1 MYGRNCTT
9 ENFILSYTRK
19 YQRWREKITNA
30 DSLGQRR
37 PNFKGISFRD
47 ERSAKMRVENKQQ
60 SRGLTRCFLPLSYSS
75 LKRSKFLKKK
85 KKVFL
90 KKRKVSKEFLT
101 KFFFKVFERLVYII
115 STFHVVATCR
125 IVNRAP
131 TQMLPKCDRLFRNM
145 FKYYIYPG
153 KCKRHG

>member
-1 MYGRNCTT
+1 MKGKDNERGFIRT
-9 ENFILSYTRK
+9 E
-19 YQRWREKITNA
+19 
-30 DSLGQRR
+30 R

-101 KFFFKVFERLVYII
+101 KFFFKIFERLVYYIDI
-115 STFHVVATCR
+115 PRCCDLS
-125 IVNRAP
+125 NRESCPDTNAS
-131 TQMLPKCDRLFRNM
+131 QMRQTVPK
-145 FKYYIYPG
+145 YV
-153 KCKRHG
+153 

>member
-30 DSLGQRR
+30 DLLGQRR

-85 KKVFL
+85 KK
-90 KKRKVSKEFLT
+90 S
-101 KFFFKVFERLVYII
+101 FFKKKKSLERILDKIFFKIFERLVYYIDI
-115 STFHVVATCR
+115 PRCCDLS
-125 IVNRAP
+125 NRESCPDTNAS
-131 TQMLPKCDRLFRNM
+131 QMRQTVPK
-145 FKYYIYPG
+145 YV
-153 KCKRHG
+153 